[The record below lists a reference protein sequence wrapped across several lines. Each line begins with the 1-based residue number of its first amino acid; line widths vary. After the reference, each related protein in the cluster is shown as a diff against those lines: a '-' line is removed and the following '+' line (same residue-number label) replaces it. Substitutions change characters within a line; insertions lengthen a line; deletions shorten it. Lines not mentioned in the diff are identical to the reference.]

1 MGTTFRVVVFHQSE
15 RKAQAAAEKAF
26 ERINHLN
33 SIFSNY
39 FLESEVMNISTSP
52 KKVSTDLWHLLQIS
66 KGLYNHSNGKFDVT
80 IGPISKI
87 WRRAI
92 RRGEE
97 PSHSE
102 IAKARSLVN
111 FKYLKMDKESMTV
124 SFKRENMLFDF
135 GGIAKGYAV
144 DEAYKVLM
152 DNGVYYALVDGGGD
166 IYAGNHPKDGWNIVL
181 QNTDS
186 TLTLN
191 NQAVASSGSL
201 YQSIQI
207 DNLNFSHIVNP
218 KNGVGIKNSETINIT
233 GPSCTIADA
242 LATII
247 SISATSNILKEE
259 YSEYKKL

>member
-1 MGTTFRVVVFHQSE
+1 VVVFHHSE

-26 ERINHLN
+26 EKINHLN

-39 FLESEVMNISTSP
+39 FLESEAMNISTSP

-66 KGLYNHSNGKFDVT
+66 KGLHNHSNGKFDVT

-102 IAKARSLVN
+102 IAKARYLVN
-111 FKYLKMDKESMTV
+111 FKYLKMDKEPMTV
-124 SFKRENMLFDF
+124 SFEIENMLFDF

-152 DNGVYYALVDGGGD
+152 DNGIYYALVDGGGD
-166 IYAGNHPKDGWNIVL
+166 IYAGNHPKDGWNIKL
-181 QNTDS
+181 QNIDS

-207 DNLNFSHIVNP
+207 DNLNHSHIINP